1 MSMKFTPAASMRTS
15 ACPLAAAGVGSS
27 TSFIASG
34 PPGLSTRMAFMRPSR
49 HVEGAASR
57 GGRPWRRP
65 RLPRAVAQLLAAAPV
80 PALEARPLPRIPV
93 PAGVEGV
100 AGALELAPLAVAGAL
115 PAVLDAAG
123 RLPAD
128 IGFGL
133 GGGSN
138 GERGGPRCDQA
149 ADDPVHGEILLPR
162 PTGPGARIFAPSSA
176 FEGPA
181 SAGDARSG
189 RARRGL

>member
-1 MSMKFTPAASMRTS
+1 
-15 ACPLAAAGVGSS
+15 
-27 TSFIASG
+27 
-34 PPGLSTRMAFMRPSR
+34 
-49 HVEGAASR
+49 
-57 GGRPWRRP
+57 
-65 RLPRAVAQLLAAAPV
+65 
-80 PALEARPLPRIPV
+80 
-93 PAGVEGV
+93 GV

-162 PTGPGARIFAPSSA
+162 PTGPAARIFAPSSA

-189 RARRGL
+189 RARSGLVAQPRGGAGAQPGHPFGDQRRWPVGEIEP